1 MTKCHSSVSVP
12 TELVPVLPDEAS
24 PVAGVRTVAAAGAKL
39 VEVDQL
45 AVDMKHYTVQISEM
59 ELHGSTTGCT
69 ITEKAPTR
77 AFSWLKAP
85 TSAFTFNSLLPR
97 IDIENR

>member
-12 TELVPVLPDEAS
+12 TELVPVLSDEAS

-45 AVDMKHYTVQISEM
+45 AADMKHHTVQISAANR
-59 ELHGSTTGCT
+59 LTG
-69 ITEKAPTR
+69 EVVQSRRRP
-77 AFSWLKAP
+77 
-85 TSAFTFNSLLPR
+85 LLGPSPG
-97 IDIENR
+97 

>member
-12 TELVPVLPDEAS
+12 TQLVPVLPDEAS

-45 AVDMKHYTVQISEM
+45 AADIEHYTVLVPQI
-59 ELHGSTTGCT
+59 
-69 ITEKAPTR
+69 
-77 AFSWLKAP
+77 
-85 TSAFTFNSLLPR
+85 
-97 IDIENR
+97 D

>member
-12 TELVPVLPDEAS
+12 TELVPVLPDESS

-45 AVDMKHYTVQISEM
+45 AVDIEHYTVLVPQIDPSVPQPVVQ
-59 ELHGSTTGCT
+59 SR
-69 ITEKAPTR
+69 TR
-77 AFSWLKAP
+77 P
-85 TSAFTFNSLLPR
+85 LLVHYSPG
-97 IDIENR
+97 

>member
-1 MTKCHSSVSVP
+1 MTPTPDPRKQPSWDTRLGQGEHHIRRQTQWRRSGTSPHHIMTKCHSSVSVP

-45 AVDMKHYTVQISEM
+45 AVDIEHCTVQIS
-59 ELHGSTTGCT
+59 
-69 ITEKAPTR
+69 AV
-77 AFSWLKAP
+77 
-85 TSAFTFNSLLPR
+85 
-97 IDIENR
+97 

>member
-45 AVDMKHYTVQISEM
+45 TANIEHCTVQIS
-59 ELHGSTTGCT
+59 
-69 ITEKAPTR
+69 A
-77 AFSWLKAP
+77 A
-85 TSAFTFNSLLPR
+85 N
-97 IDIENR
+97 